1 MNKKQFERNI
11 LTVVFIGAFLATL
24 GTSIINIAIPVLMDE
39 FGTNVDQ
46 IKWTMSGFML
56 AMGTI
61 APITGYLG
69 EKIGYRK
76 LYIFSLIGLGG
87 VSLLII
93 QSNDIYALVTFRVL
107 QGIVCGIIA
116 PSSIALVYQLI
127 DKERQPFAISIFS
140 LASMLAPAMGPALG
154 GGLIDLFGWRS
165 IFIIN
170 IPLSILAV
178 LLSYKFL
185 PNNRIKVNS
194 SKINITSLFCSVI
207 GTISLLIGFS
217 YISQWGIVS
226 EKFIVTIIMGSIFLI
241 LFFYKESNSSNP
253 MLNVR
258 VFHNR
263 TFAISIFISC
273 IITVALYAGALLTP
287 IFLQNVQGMS
297 ALEAGRVL
305 LPSSLVMALA
315 MPVIGKLYGRIKTFK
330 LVLAGLSLIIVGSI
344 KLSGLAV
351 DTAESYVMMWMVVR
365 SIGIAL
371 STMPV
376 MNIGMM
382 ALPIEL
388 TGHAS
393 AINNWARQIMG
404 SLSLGVFGSIM
415 TSKTLEYTQQIEGS
429 YLENQFDLISQ
440 ATVLSI
446 NDIYLL
452 SALIVIIGIPFVFL
466 LKNEKCN

>member
-39 FGTNVDQ
+39 FGSNVDQ

-76 LYIFSLIGLGG
+76 LYVFSLIGLG
-87 VSLLII
+87 VISLLII
-93 QSNDIYALVTFRVL
+93 QSNDIYTLVTFRTL

-116 PSSIALVYQLI
+116 PSSIALVYQHV
-127 DKERQPFAISIFS
+127 DKDRQPFAISFS
-140 LASMLAPAMGPALG
+140 LASMLAPAMGPVLG
-154 GGLIDLFGWRS
+154 GGLIDIFGWRS

-185 PNNRIKVNS
+185 PSNRIRVNS
-194 SKINITSLFCSVI
+194 SRINITSLFCSVI

-217 YISQWGIVS
+217 YISQWGVTS
-226 EKFIVTIIMGSIFLI
+226 GKFITTIIMGSIFLI

-258 VFHNR
+258 VFNNR

-297 ALEAGRVL
+297 ALEAGQVL
-305 LPSSLVMALA
+305 LPSSLVMALS
-315 MPVIGKLYGRIKTFK
+315 MPVIGKLYSRVKTFK
-330 LVLAGLSLIIVGSI
+330 LVLVGLSLIIVGSI
-344 KLSGLAV
+344 KLSDLAV
-351 DTAESYVMMWMVVR
+351 DTTGLYVMMWMIVR

-466 LKNEKCN
+466 LRKQECN